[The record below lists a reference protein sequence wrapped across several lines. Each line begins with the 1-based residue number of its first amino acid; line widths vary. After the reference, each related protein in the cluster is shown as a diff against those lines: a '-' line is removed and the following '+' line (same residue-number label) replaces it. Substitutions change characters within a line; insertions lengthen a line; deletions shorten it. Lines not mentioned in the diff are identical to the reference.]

1 MKIVISRYFNTNDI
15 TKGLLISF
23 LLSVFIYLE
32 YFGIS
37 YKFINTT
44 LAIIGLY
51 LLLENE
57 KQSVWFWSGFFI
69 ALLWF
74 WWITLSFRIYGIAW
88 AIPFGVIGIG
98 LIEGF
103 IFLIGC
109 KVAIL
114 AHRHLK
120 IPTIFWLA
128 FFLLG
133 VNYIAPF
140 GFDWLKLQLLFLHS
154 YLGVA
159 LWQFGIIILA
169 ITLSIYKKNLL
180 FLVFVVLA
188 YTPHSKNTPT
198 LPTAIEI
205 AGTNIGIKEK
215 WDETHQINII
225 NDILSKIDNAIVA
238 DKKLIIFPESTIARF
253 INEEPDILGFLTSKS
268 QDISVIIGA
277 LYWDGETPRNS
288 TYLFNKNEFTTMH
301 KVVLVPFGEYNPLPD
316 FIGKWIN
323 KVIYNDGV
331 DYKPVEEI
339 SDYEVNGITY
349 RNAICFEATKPKMYE
364 GDPKFMIAISNNKW
378 FTPSIEP
385 TLQRLLIEYYSQL
398 FGTTIYHAINGS
410 PSYITSEGKSVFVE
424 Q

>member
-23 LLSVFIYLE
+23 LLSAFIYFE
-32 YFGIS
+32 YFGITCR
-37 YKFINTT
+37 FVNTA
-44 LAIIGLY
+44 LALLGLY
-51 LLLENE
+51 LLLQDSKKE
-57 KQSVWFWSGFFI
+57 VWFWSGFFI

-88 AIPFGVIGIG
+88 AIPLGMIGIG

-109 KVAIL
+109 KVAVL
-114 AHRHLK
+114 AHKHLK
-120 IPTIFWLA
+120 IPTVFWLA
-128 FFLLG
+128 LFLFG
-133 VNYIAPF
+133 VNYITPF

-159 LWQFGIIILA
+159 IWQFGIIILA

-180 FLVFVVLA
+180 FLAFVVLA
-188 YTPHSKNTPT
+188 YAPHSNNAPT
-198 LPTAIEI
+198 LPANIEI
-205 AGTNIGIKEK
+205 VGTNIGIKEK
-215 WDETHQINII
+215 WDEAHQI
-225 NDILSKIDNAIVA
+225 DILEDVFARIDNAIL
-238 DKKLIIFPESTIARF
+238 KNKEFIIFPESTIARF

-268 QDISVIIGA
+268 QDISIIIGA
-277 LYWDGETPRNS
+277 LYLDERIPRNS
-288 TYLFNKNEFTTMH
+288 TYLFEADEFTAMH

-331 DYKPVEEI
+331 DYKPVEKI
-339 SDYEVNGITY
+339 SDYQIGETAY
-349 RNAICFEATKPKMYE
+349 RNAICFEATSPKMYANN
-364 GDPKFMIAISNNKW
+364 PKFMIAISNNKW

-385 TLQRLLIEYYSQL
+385 TLQRLIIEYYSL
-398 FGTTIYHAINGS
+398 LYGTTIYHAINGS
-410 PSYITSEGKSVFVE
+410 PSYITSEGKSVFIK
-424 Q
+424 